1 MTHALS
7 LESATAYDRTL
18 EPTDRQQELRR
29 LAGLAA
35 EPVAHNRNTS
45 DVADLHYYWSILLR
59 RKWTLVVT
67 TAIALIVGLVETYNT
82 IPLYRSSL
90 SLQIELPSLRL
101 TGLKGEAA
109 FGASFMN
116 AMRYHKTQESVLKSR
131 AVAERVVDQLGL
143 LEAPRKPPIKRTPS
157 FLEELENTI
166 KGWIKGADERTT
178 QQPINPVEWKSR
190 RAGALAAGLKV
201 DSDPKKSQ
209 ITHLSYVHSNPQRA
223 TDIVNAF
230 ADNFIKMNME
240 RRYDAM
246 SYADEF
252 LNERIVQ
259 VRANL
264 EDSEQQL
271 ITYARERKI
280 VDLDNKLDTLMQTL
294 DTLNQK
300 LAHAEADRIAMESE
314 YAQSLKGKG
323 PAVLKIMNSEVIQAL
338 KRRKGELALEYEG
351 QPKIYKADY
360 PAKRQL
366 RRQITEID
374 QQIKAEVAAVT
385 EAIKAGHAAK
395 QREEASLQA
404 RIRKTESDI
413 LALRDR
419 STDYQVLKREV
430 DTNRKIYENLLQR
443 IKEVD
448 VLVSA
453 KKEEGAVPGKEKE
466 DIRSKIADSNISIID
481 RALVPRRPFKPNLS
495 KNLTIALGVGLAG
508 GLLLVFLFE
517 YLDDTIKT
525 GEELE
530 NRIRAPVLG
539 IVPLVT
545 SRSPVAPEKGH
556 IALSAADNPRSPLAE
571 AARSLATSLSFSTV
585 EGMPK
590 TMYVTSASPGEG
602 KTTIATNIAIALA
615 NAGNKVLQIDADL
628 RSPSLH
634 HVFDLP
640 NTSGLTNYLAGN
652 TRTTHIAQPTRIAG
666 LVVITSGPL
675 PPNPVELLA
684 STKMF
689 ELMSLATER
698 FDFAIIDGPPVIG
711 LADAIVLSKLARS
724 TILVATVGQT
734 RYGHIEGAVKRLRTA
749 NANIVGAVVNRFDQ
763 TRRSSGYGYGYRYSY
778 DYHYSYD
785 YGTHDQA
792 AKLPERA

>member
-7 LESATAYDRTL
+7 LESATAHDRTL

-29 LAGLAA
+29 LASLAA
-35 EPVAHNRNTS
+35 EPVARNRNTS
-45 DVADLHYYWSILLR
+45 DVVDLHYYWSVLLR

-109 FGASFMN
+109 FSASFMN

-131 AVAERVVDQLGL
+131 AVAKRVVDQLEDEGL
-143 LEAPRKPPIKRTPS
+143 LTAPRKPPIKRTPS
-157 FLEELENTI
+157 FLEELENTL
-166 KGWIKGADERTT
+166 KAWIKGADERTT

-190 RAGALAAGLKV
+190 RAGALAAGLRV
-201 DSDPKKSQ
+201 YSDPKKSQ
-209 ITHLSYVHSNPQRA
+209 ITRLSYVHSDPQKA
-223 TDIVNAF
+223 AAIVNAF
-230 ADNFIKMNME
+230 ADNFIQMKKE

-246 SYADEF
+246 SYADRF

-264 EDSEQQL
+264 EDSEQRL

-404 RIRKTESDI
+404 LIRKIESDI

-448 VLVSA
+448 VASIDPT
-453 KKEEGAVPGKEKE
+453 KNNNNN
-466 DIRSKIADSNISIID
+466 DNNNDNNNNSNISIID
-481 RALVPRRPFKPNLS
+481 RALAPRHPFKPNLS
-495 KNLTIALGVGLAG
+495 RNLTIALGVGLAG

-525 GEELE
+525 GEEVE
-530 NRIRAPVLG
+530 NRIQAPVLG
-539 IVPLVT
+539 IVPLVI
-545 SRSPVAPEKGH
+545 SRSPVASKAGH

-585 EGMPK
+585 EGTPK
-590 TMYVTSASPGEG
+590 TMYVTSASPSEG

-615 NAGNKVLQIDADL
+615 NAGKMVLQIDADL

-689 ELMSLATER
+689 DLMSLATER

-734 RYGHIEGAVKRLRTA
+734 RYGHLEGAVKRLRTA